1 MSSEKAS
8 PVKAFFSLSSL
19 LLIVLV
25 GLVVKTPGGE
35 PRVVDALQVSPVAA
49 VETIKVTGLVEIPG
63 DLSVADLQTL
73 PIETIEATVEVEG
86 VAQTH
91 TYTGV
96 RLWDVLARAKPLVDP
111 NVNGDP
117 LRKYIALT
125 ANDGYEVVISFGELD
140 PQFGGH
146 AYLLAWEEDGAALT
160 GDKGPVELV
169 TPGDKTSGRYIW
181 GIDTIE
187 VRDVDS
193 PPRA

>member
-1 MSSEKAS
+1 MSSEKVS

-19 LLIVLV
+19 FLIVLV

-35 PRVVDALQVSPVAA
+35 RRAADALQASPVAT
-49 VETIKVTGLVEIPG
+49 VETFEVTGLVEIPG
-63 DLSVADLQTL
+63 DLSVADLKTL
-73 PIETIEATVEVEG
+73 PIETIEATAEVEG

-96 RLWDVLARAKPLVDP
+96 RLWDVLARAKPLSDP
-111 NVNGDP
+111 DVNGDS
-117 LRKYIALT
+117 LRKYVVLT
-125 ANDGYEVVISFGELD
+125 ANDGYEVVITLGEID
-140 PQFGGH
+140 PQFGGQP
-146 AYLLAWEEDGAALT
+146 YLLAWEEDGAPLNGA
-160 GDKGPVELV
+160 KGPVELV

-193 PPRA
+193 PPRG

>member
-63 DLSVADLQTL
+63 GLSVADLQTL
-73 PIETIEATVEVEG
+73 PIETIEATAAVEG

-96 RLWDVLARAKPLVDP
+96 RLWDILARAKPLIDP

-117 LRKYIALT
+117 LRKYIVLT
-125 ANDGYEVVISFGELD
+125 ANDGYEVVISFGEID
-140 PQFGGH
+140 PQFGGR
-146 AYLLAWEEDGAALT
+146 AYLLAWEEDGAPLT
-160 GDKGPVELV
+160 GAKGPVEL
-169 TPGDKTSGRYIW
+169 
-181 GIDTIE
+181 
-187 VRDVDS
+187 
-193 PPRA
+193 